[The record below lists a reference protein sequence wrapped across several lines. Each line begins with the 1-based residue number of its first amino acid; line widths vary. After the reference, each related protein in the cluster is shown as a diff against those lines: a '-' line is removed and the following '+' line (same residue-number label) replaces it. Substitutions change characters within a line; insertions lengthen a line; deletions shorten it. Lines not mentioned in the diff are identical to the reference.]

1 MCIYWFSAFGGG
13 NIKILYMT
21 SKAEEC
27 EVLGKCEDH
36 SYNQKIEVI
45 EIAKTHRGRVK
56 LLSKTTWTCCYDRAP
71 LLKI

>member
-1 MCIYWFSAFGGG
+1 
-13 NIKILYMT
+13 MT

-27 EVLGKCEDH
+27 EVLGKGEDH